1 MPSSEVTLALYVPL
15 LAKSDKI
22 DDLHAFL
29 GAGYDLVQEEP
40 ETIQWYG
47 IRYDDHSPPTFAIL
61 DTFRGES
68 GRKAHLT
75 GKVAE
80 ALGANAPTLLASGP
94 EIHQPVVVV
103 NKVTQG
109 KKTKTAGLGVGIR
122 VLLTAKPDKVE
133 TVKSFLA
140 GALPLFEAETE
151 TLNAYILQFPGTDRF
166 AIVDFFENDAGRN
179 AHLGGEIAKQL
190 FANADAWLAVP
201 PDVVKFTVIAASVNV

>member
-15 LAKSDKI
+15 IAKDDKI
-22 DDLHAFL
+22 SDLTAFL

-80 ALGANAPTLLASGP
+80 ALGAHAPTLLAEGP
-94 EIHQPVVVV
+94 TSTSP
-103 NKVTQG
+103 
-109 KKTKTAGLGVGIR
+109 LR
-122 VLLTAKPDKVE
+122 PS
-133 TVKSFLA
+133 KSFLA

-179 AHLGGEIAKQL
+179 AHLGWRDREA
-190 FANADAWLAVP
+190 AVRECRCVVGGP
-201 PDVVKFTVIAASVNV
+201 PRCVKFTVIAASVNV